1 MERVTHRD
9 RIKQYLFDNKSITS
23 WEAIKEFGITRLS
36 AVIYDL
42 RYKEGLNIETKYESS
57 KNRYGDSVSYARY
70 ILKGEDK

>member
-42 RYKEGLNIETKYESS
+42 RNQRGLNIKTQYETM
-57 KNRYGDSVSYARY
+57 KNRYGDTVSFARY
-70 ILKGEDK
+70 ILEG